1 MLCKLVIICGV
12 IAAVANIKIGSER
25 VEDLKKRLED
35 IKNQLHGDDT
45 ESRSA
50 AVTEIIA
57 KISTNIS
64 RKSVQDSF
72 LCAMCFQLVDELL
85 SRRRIQLQSEA
96 FIKKLALEL
105 CVDFEIQ
112 SEEVC
117 HGVIEF
123 NMPSI
128 LYVIDNRPGLTADSA
143 CKIMLNDGDCML
155 PFTDETLDFVVDVD
169 NGTSRKEFS
178 SSKLKDSAEDLTVI
192 HISDIHV
199 DFKYAQGAFTDC
211 DEPACCREIDANN
224 ETDFDAIAG
233 PWGDYRN
240 CDTPWLAVVDA
251 FNQITKQHSV
261 TIFGRQSNLTPKMTI
276 A

>member
-12 IAAVANIKIGSER
+12 IAAVANIKIGFER

-45 ESRSA
+45 ESRSE

-72 LCAMCFQLVDELL
+72 LCGMCFLLVDELL

-96 FIKKLALEL
+96 YIKKLALEL

-143 CKIMLNDGDCML
+143 CKIMLNEGDCML
-155 PFTDETLDFVVDVD
+155 PFTDETLDFEVDID
-169 NGTSRKEFS
+169 NGTSSKVFKVPLKE
-178 SSKLKDSAEDLTVI
+178 SAEDLTVI

-199 DFKYAQGAFTDC
+199 DFKYAPGAFTDC
-211 DEPACCREIDANN
+211 DEPACCREIDATN
-224 ETDFDAIAG
+224 ETDFDSIAG

-251 FNQITKQHSV
+251 FNQIRKQHSV
-261 TIFGRQSNLTPKMTI
+261 TIYGNPI
-276 A
+276 